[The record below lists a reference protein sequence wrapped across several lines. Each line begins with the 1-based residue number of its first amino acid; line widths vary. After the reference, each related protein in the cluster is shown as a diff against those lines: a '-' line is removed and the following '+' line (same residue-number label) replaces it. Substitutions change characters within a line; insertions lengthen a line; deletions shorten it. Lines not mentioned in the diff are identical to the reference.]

1 MRTRT
6 ELESDMAYTIEQ
18 SGAFVHTFLIEPTG
32 SGVLDGLT
40 FAAKDLIDL
49 AGQKTGCGNPRWQ
62 ETHPPAS
69 AHAICVEQLLEAGAR
84 CIGKTITD
92 ELAYSL
98 IGENYFYG
106 TPLNAAAPD
115 RVPGGSS
122 CGSAS
127 AVACGLADFALGT
140 DTGGSV
146 RVPAANCG
154 IWGIRPTHG
163 VVSVAG
169 VNPLSPGFDTV
180 GVLARTVAVFVKAAS
195 VLLSAPVPENPKPDT
210 IHLIKEAFEVAD
222 PQVAAAVLDCFES
235 IKNIFG
241 NCFRETS
248 IREIDIENSVQ
259 DLSNWYEIYRVIQ
272 RAEAWNSLGAWIE
285 SAKPEMGSMIRE
297 SIQLAS
303 ELDRKLV
310 PPLLEQREKYFRKIS
325 SFLGKND
332 LLCIPTAASVA
343 PLKGTIERR
352 DQAVNGYYFRTLS
365 LTSIA
370 GVARSP
376 QVSMPLA
383 DLNGI
388 PVGVSLIGR
397 HHEDAFLLGVA
408 KRIGTR

>member
-1 MRTRT
+1 MK
-6 ELESDMAYTIEQ
+6 YTIEE
-18 SGAFVHTFLIEPTG
+18 SGAFVHTFEIVPTG
-32 SGVLDGLT
+32 SGVLDGLS
-40 FAAKDLIDL
+40 FASKDLIDL

-62 ETHPPAS
+62 ETHPPAV
-69 AHAICVEQLLEAGAR
+69 AHAICVEQLLAAGAR
-84 CIGKTITD
+84 CIGKTVTD

-98 IGENYFYG
+98 IGENHFYG
-106 TPLNAAAPD
+106 TPLNPAAPD

-146 RVPAANCG
+146 RVPASNCR

-180 GVLARTVAVFVKAAS
+180 GVLASTGSVLAKVGS
-195 VLLSAPVPENPKPDT
+195 VLLSASIPEDPKPST

-222 PQVAAAVLDCFES
+222 PKIAAAVLDCVETMSEF
-235 IKNIFG
+235 NDL
-241 NCFRETS
+241 FRETS
-248 IREIDIENSVQ
+248 IREIDAENSVQ
-259 DLSNWYEIYRVIQ
+259 DLSNWYEIYRVLQ
-272 RAEAWNSLGAWIE
+272 RAEAWNCLGAWIE

-297 SIQLAS
+297 SIELARN
-303 ELDRKLV
+303 LDRQLV
-310 PPLLEQREKYFRKIS
+310 PPMLKRREHYFLKMK
-325 SFLGKND
+325 SFLGVND

-343 PLKGTIERR
+343 PPKGTIERR
-352 DQAVNGYYFRTLS
+352 DQAANGYYFRTLS

-376 QVSMPLA
+376 QISMPLV
-383 DLNGI
+383 DLDGI
-388 PVGVSLIGR
+388 PVGVSIIGR

-408 KRIGTR
+408 KRLGAR

>member
-1 MRTRT
+1 MP
-6 ELESDMAYTIEQ
+6 YTIEQ

-32 SGVLDGLT
+32 SGLLDGLT
-40 FAAKDLIDL
+40 FASKDLIDL

-62 ETHPPAS
+62 ETHPPATS
-69 AHAICVEQLLEAGAR
+69 HAICVEQLLEAGAR

-106 TPLNAAAPD
+106 TPLNPAAPD

-169 VNPLSPGFDTV
+169 VNPLSPAFDTV
-180 GVLARTVAVFVKAAS
+180 GVLASQVDVFMKAAS
-195 VLLSAPVPENPKPDT
+195 VLLSAAIPENPKPAV

-222 PQVAAAVLDCFES
+222 PQIAAAVLDCADT
-235 IKNIFG
+235 IKDVFG
-241 NCFRETS
+241 DCIRETS
-248 IREIDIENSVQ
+248 LREIDGEDSVQ
-259 DLSNWYEIYRVIQ
+259 DLSNWYEIYRVLQ
-272 RAEAWNSLGAWIE
+272 RAEAWNCLGAWIE

-297 SIQLAS
+297 SIELARD
-303 ELDRKLV
+303 LNRALV
-310 PPLLEQREKYFRKIS
+310 PTILKQREEYFRKMS

-376 QVSMPLA
+376 QISMPLA
-383 DLNGI
+383 DSNGI
-388 PVGVSLIGR
+388 PVGVSLVAR

-408 KRIGTR
+408 KKIGAAG